1 MAVLEASKRSFTL
14 VELMIVITII
24 TILMA
29 MALGGIYLA
38 QQQALETKTA
48 SNLRQC
54 AIAVYSYAR
63 NNNGA
68 CPGSWNDLTEG
79 QSPYLDGLE
88 VTKSGRGVEFNLECA
103 GKNIYQMELNDILI
117 SDTAGDK
124 PSNQAVYGDGHVSIV
139 NGS

>member
-1 MAVLEASKRSFTL
+1 MAVLQVKEKAFTL

-24 TILMA
+24 TILIA
-29 MALGGIYLA
+29 MALGGIHLA

-63 NNNGA
+63 NNKGA

-79 QSPYLDGLE
+79 QSPYLDNLE
-88 VTKSGRGVEFNLECA
+88 VTKSGKGTVLNLECA

-117 SDTAGDK
+117 SDTAGNM
-124 PSNQAVYGDGHVSIV
+124 PSNQAVYGDGHVSIE

>member
-68 CPGSWNDLTEG
+68 CPG
-79 QSPYLDGLE
+79 
-88 VTKSGRGVEFNLECA
+88 RGVEFNLECA